1 MESDRILAFI
11 AEGEREAVLATI
23 VGVEGHAYRKTGAS
37 MLFYGKEG
45 SGRIGSISPGCLES
59 DLALRCDR
67 VWASGEPEV
76 AAYDMRDGDDF
87 GWGEAVGCG
96 GRIDV
101 LLEPVSGPL
110 RELLLEA
117 AARVARGERATLL
130 RHRGGERPRYELAA
144 GEAAA
149 DCAFGAFAV
158 TFAPRPRLVLFG
170 AGLDAAP
177 IVSLAQ
183 RAGFRVVV
191 VDWREN
197 AAVPGRFPGADVFVG
212 TPEEAAE
219 RLAVGADDYAVVCS
233 HQFGRDRR
241 FIDAMLRARPKYLGV
256 VGSKSRIR
264 ALFDGKEAPSFVRAP
279 IGLPIGAEG
288 PEEIAIAIAA
298 ELVWVKRQGAGAP
311 NEGGERH
318 EGSRHLFGSGFEPQ
332 DGAAEAAAGAVRG

>member
-11 AEGEREAVLATI
+11 AEEEREAVLATI

-45 SGRIGSISPGCLES
+45 AGRIGSISPGCLES
-59 DLALRCDR
+59 DLALRCGR
-67 VWASGEPEV
+67 VWETGEPEV
-76 AAYDMRDGDDF
+76 VEYDMRDGDDF
-87 GWGEAVGCG
+87 GWGEAIGCG

-117 AARVARGERATLL
+117 AKRVARGERTTLL
-130 RHRGGERPRYELAA
+130 RHRGEERPRYELAA

-149 DCAFGAFAV
+149 DGGAFAV
-158 TFAPRPRLVLFG
+158 VFAPRPRLVLFG

-177 IVSLAQ
+177 IASLA
-183 RAGFRVVV
+183 RLAGFRVVV

-197 AAVPGRFPGADVFVG
+197 AAVPERFPGADVFVG
-212 TPEEAAE
+212 SPEEAAE
-219 RLAVGADDYAVVCS
+219 RLAVGPGDYAVVCS
-233 HQFGRDRR
+233 HQFTRDQR
-241 FIDAMLRARPKYLGV
+241 FIDAMLRARPQYLGV

-264 ALFDGKEAPSFVRAP
+264 ALFDGREPPSFVRAP
-279 IGLPIGAEG
+279 IGLAIGAEG

-298 ELVWVKRQGAGAP
+298 ELVWAKRRGAEAP

-318 EGSRHLFGSGFEPQ
+318 EGGRHLFGGGLEPT
-332 DGAAEAAAGAVRG
+332 DGAAEAAAGVVRG